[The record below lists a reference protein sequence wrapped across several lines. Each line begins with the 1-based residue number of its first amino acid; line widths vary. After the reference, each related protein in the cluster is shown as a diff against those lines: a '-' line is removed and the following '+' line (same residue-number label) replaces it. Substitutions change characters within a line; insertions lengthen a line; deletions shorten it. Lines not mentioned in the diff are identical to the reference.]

1 MWCRYGAKVVNVQA
15 KLDPKLAEEKAKYI
29 ETVRQESTEAA
40 IEQVKKKI
48 KDAQEAAAEAARV
61 EAGMQLMSF
70 YHLEWENVQVL
81 NGTYLQQC

>member
-1 MWCRYGAKVVNVQA
+1 VQA

-70 YHLEWENVQVL
+70 YHLE
-81 NGTYLQQC
+81 